1 MSIGEF
7 LFSGADNF
15 TLPHGSVSSSVQ
27 IEEEEETT
35 LEDKDDLEEE
45 DSLLKEDDGIRSSL
59 EETASLKEEISLEIP
74 IDDSIEDGTISEE
87 TLIGCSLAQE
97 IKPKAM
103 RTRRNVVF
111 FIARIIAFWMA
122 SKQRLNL
129 LCITN
134 LIME

>member
-15 TLPHGSVSSSVQ
+15 TLPHGSVST
-27 IEEEEETT
+27 EEETG
-35 LEDKDDLEEE
+35 LEDEDGLEEE
-45 DSLLKEDDGIRSSL
+45 AASLDEEGRASL
-59 EETASLKEEISLEIP
+59 EEIASLKEEISLEIS
-74 IDDSIEDGTISEE
+74 IDETTDDGVVSEE
-87 TLIGCSLAQE
+87 TSTDCSLAQE

-103 RTRRNVVF
+103 RARINGVF
-111 FIARIIAFWMA
+111 FIARIIVFWMA

>member
-35 LEDKDDLEEE
+35 LEDEDDLEE
-45 DSLLKEDDGIRSSL
+45 DSLLKEDGGIRSSL

-74 IDDSIEDGTISEE
+74 IDETTDDGVVSEE
-87 TLIGCSLAQE
+87 TSTDCSLAQE

-103 RTRRNVVF
+103 RARINGVF
-111 FIARIIAFWMA
+111 FIARIIVFWMA

>member
-35 LEDKDDLEEE
+35 LEDEDDLEEE

-74 IDDSIEDGTISEE
+74 IDDSLEDGTISEE

-103 RTRRNVVF
+103 RARINGVF
-111 FIARIIAFWMA
+111 FIARIIVFWIA

>member
-35 LEDKDDLEEE
+35 LEDEDDLEEE

-97 IKPKAM
+97 IKPKA
-103 RTRRNVVF
+103 TRARINGVF
-111 FIARIIAFWMA
+111 FIARIIVFWMA

>member
-15 TLPHGSVSSSVQ
+15 TLPHGSVSSSART
-27 IEEEEETT
+27 EEETG
-35 LEDKDDLEEE
+35 LEDEDDLEE
-45 DSLLKEDDGIRSSL
+45 DTASLGEEGTASL
-59 EETASLKEEISLEIP
+59 EEIASLKEEISLEIP

-103 RTRRNVVF
+103 RARINGVF
-111 FIARIIAFWMA
+111 FIARIIVFWMA

>member
-15 TLPHGSVSSSVQ
+15 TLPHGSVSTSVQ

-35 LEDKDDLEEE
+35 LEDEDDLEE

-103 RTRRNVVF
+103 RARINGVF
-111 FIARIIAFWMA
+111 FIARIIVFWMA

>member
-1 MSIGEF
+1 
-7 LFSGADNF
+7 
-15 TLPHGSVSSSVQ
+15 LPHGSVSSSVQ
-27 IEEEEETT
+27 IEEEEETA
-35 LEDKDDLEEE
+35 LEDEDDLEE

-103 RTRRNVVF
+103 RARINGVF
-111 FIARIIAFWMA
+111 FIARIIVFWMA

>member
-35 LEDKDDLEEE
+35 LEDEDDLEEE

-103 RTRRNVVF
+103 R
-111 FIARIIAFWMA
+111 ARINGVF
-122 SKQRLNL
+122 SY
-129 LCITN
+129 T
-134 LIME
+134 

>member
-1 MSIGEF
+1 MSIGEV

-27 IEEEEETT
+27 IGEEEETT
-35 LEDKDDLEEE
+35 LEDEDDLEEE

-74 IDDSIEDGTISEE
+74 IDDSIEDGTISKE

-97 IKPKAM
+97 IKSKAM
-103 RTRRNVVF
+103 RARINGVF
-111 FIARIIAFWMA
+111 FIARIIVFWMA

>member
-27 IEEEEETT
+27 TEEEEETT
-35 LEDKDDLEEE
+35 LEDEDDLEE

-103 RTRRNVVF
+103 RARRNVVF
-111 FIARIIAFWMA
+111 FIARIIVFWMA